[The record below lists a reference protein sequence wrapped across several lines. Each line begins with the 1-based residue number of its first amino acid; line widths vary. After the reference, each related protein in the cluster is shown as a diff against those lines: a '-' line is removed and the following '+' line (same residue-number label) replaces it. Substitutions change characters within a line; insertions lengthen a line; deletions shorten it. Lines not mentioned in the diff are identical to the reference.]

1 VKKLRYALYTVLSV
15 FAIFKNCMLLRCFSC
30 FLLFTCFVPAMAQVT
45 PPIAIET
52 EHVSLVLTVGD
63 KQRLYQT
70 YLGPKLAATDQTL
83 LPNRHEAYV
92 PAGTDN
98 LFEPAL
104 RVVHADGNP
113 SLALALADVHT
124 SQPSDGVST
133 TTVRLRDPKYPVEVL
148 LHFIA
153 YYREDVIKTWTE
165 IIHREKKPVVLTSY
179 ASAMLHFDAHKYW
192 LTQFHGDWAEEAKQQ
207 DSQLTSGIKI
217 IDTKLGTR
225 AGWYQTPS
233 FFLALNKPADETSG
247 EVLAGSLAW
256 SGNFR
261 LAFEVDNQESLRLSA
276 GINPYAS
283 EYTLPANQPFV
294 TPEFIFTY
302 STTGKGQAS
311 RNLHRWARRHGGTL
325 DGTQPRAT
333 LLNNW
338 ESTFFD
344 FNEAKL
350 DGIMGDAA
358 KLGVDIFLLD
368 DGWFGNK
375 YPRNGDTQGL
385 GDWQPT
391 KTKLP
396 NGVGHLVQ
404 TATKEGIK
412 FGIWLEPEM
421 VNPKSELAEKH
432 PDWLLKL
439 PNRPED
445 LYRNQQVLDLTNPK
459 VQDFVFKTVD
469 DELSQGVAYVKWD
482 CNRMMSSAYTQYLG
496 RDQSHL
502 YVDYVRGL
510 YRVLERVRQKYPHL
524 PMMLCSGGGARAEY
538 GGLRYFTEFW
548 ASDNTDAF
556 ERIFIQWGFSNFFP
570 SNTIASHVTNWNRSQ
585 SLKFRT
591 DVAMMGKL
599 GYDIEVEKM
608 TPDELK
614 FSQQAVKDYKRL
626 SPVIW
631 QGDLFRLRSPYEG
644 NQVSL
649 MYVDEAQ
656 RQSVL
661 YGYNLHT
668 RFLETVLPTKLQGLD
683 PARRY
688 RLTEINLMPGQ
699 KSELAANGQTYSGD
713 YLMKVG
719 VILSDREAKPLT
731 SHIMELTAE

>member
-1 VKKLRYALYTVLSV
+1 MRKSILTAT
-15 FAIFKNCMLLRCFSC
+15 LL
-30 FLLFTCFVPAMAQVT
+30 LLQVSAMAQAPAASAT
-45 PPIAIET
+45 PTIVVET
-52 EHVSLVLTVGD
+52 EHVSLVLTVGANH
-63 KQRLYQT
+63 KLYQR
-70 YLGPKLAATDQTL
+70 YLGTRLPAAADYAP
-83 LPNRHEAYV
+83 LPFRHEAYP

-104 RVVHADGNP
+104 RMVHADGNP
-113 SLALALADVHT
+113 SLALEFVDVQT
-124 SQPSDGVST
+124 QSAADGVAN
-133 TTVRLRDPKYPVEVL
+133 TTVHLRDPKYPVDVQ
-148 LHFIA
+148 LHFAA
-153 YYREDVIKTWTE
+153 YAKEDVIKTWTE
-165 IIHREKKPVVLTSY
+165 VVHREKKPVTLTNY
-179 ASAMLHFDAHKYW
+179 ASAMLHFDARQYW
-192 LTQFHGDWAEEAKQQ
+192 LSQFHGDWAEEAKQQ
-207 DSQLTSGIKI
+207 DSQLTSGIKV

-233 FFLALNKPADETSG
+233 FFLALDKPADETSG
-247 EVLAGSLAW
+247 EVLAGTLAW

-261 LAFEVDNQESLRLSA
+261 LAFEVDNQEALRVSA

-283 EYTLPANQPFV
+283 EYTLPAGQPFV

-302 STTGKGQAS
+302 SAAGKGPAS

-325 DGTQPRAT
+325 DGTAPRPV

-338 ESTFFD
+338 EATFFD

-350 DGIMGDAA
+350 DGLMGDAA
-358 KLGVDIFLLD
+358 KLGVDLFLLD

-375 YPRNGDTQGL
+375 YPRKDDSQGL

-391 KTKLP
+391 AAKLP

-421 VNPKSELAEKH
+421 VNPKSALAEQH

-439 PNRPED
+439 PNRPDD
-445 LYRNQQVLDLTNPK
+445 LYRNQLVLDLTNPK
-459 VQDFVFKTVD
+459 VQDFVFQTVD
-469 DELSQGVAYVKWD
+469 SQLSQGVAYVKWD
-482 CNRMMSSAYTQYLG
+482 CNRMISSGYSQFLG

-510 YRVLERVRQKYPHL
+510 YRVMARVRQKYPHT

-538 GGLRYFTEFW
+538 GGLKYFTEFW

-570 SNTIASHVTNWNRSQ
+570 ANTIASHVTNWNRSH

-599 GYDIEVEKM
+599 GYDLEVDKM
-608 TPDELK
+608 TPDELQ
-614 FSQQAVKDYKRL
+614 FSQQAVRDYKRL

-631 QGDLFRLRSPYEG
+631 QGDQFRLRSPYEG
-644 NQVSL
+644 NQAAL
-649 MYVDEAQ
+649 LYVADNQ
-656 RQSVL
+656 RQAVL
-661 YGYNLHT
+661 FGYNLHT
-668 RFLETVLPTKLQGLD
+668 RFLETVRPVKLQGLD
-683 PARRY
+683 AARRY

-699 KSELAANGQTYSGD
+699 KSTLVANGQTYSGS
-713 YLMKVG
+713 YLMQVG
-719 VILSDREAKPLT
+719 VVVSDGEAKPLT
-731 SHIMELTAE
+731 SHVLELVAE

>member
-1 VKKLRYALYTVLSV
+1 MR
-15 FAIFKNCMLLRCFSC
+15 
-30 FLLFTCFVPAMAQVT
+30 FVPAMAQST
-45 PPIAIET
+45 PPIHIET
-52 EHVSLVLTVGD
+52 EHVSLVLAVGD
-63 KQRLYQT
+63 KQHVYQT
-70 YLGPKLAATDQTL
+70 YLGPKLAAADHQL

-92 PAGTDN
+92 TAGTTN
-98 LFEPAL
+98 LFEPAI
-104 RVVHADGNP
+104 RVIHTDGNP
-113 SLALALADVHT
+113 SLDLAFADVKVQKPLGNVRGDAT
-124 SQPSDGVST
+124 T
-133 TTVRLRDPKYPVEVL
+133 TTVHLRDPKYPVDVL
-148 LHFIA
+148 LHFTA
-153 YYREDVIKTWTE
+153 YFKEDVIKTWTE
-165 IIHREKKPVVLTSY
+165 IKHREKKPVVLTSY

-192 LTQFHGDWAEEAKQQ
+192 LTQFHGDWAEEAKQVE
-207 DSQLTSGIKI
+207 SQLTSGIKI

-233 FFLALNKPADETSG
+233 FFLGLDRPAEETTG
-247 EVLAGSLAW
+247 DVLAGSLAW
-256 SGNFR
+256 TGNFR
-261 LAFEVDNQESLRLSA
+261 LAFELDNQNSLRMSA

-283 EYTLPANQPFV
+283 EYTLPANQAFV

-325 DGTQPRAT
+325 DGLQPRLT

-338 ESTFFD
+338 EATFFD

-350 DGIMGDAA
+350 DGLMGDAA
-358 KLGVDIFLLD
+358 KLGVDLFLLD

-375 YPRNGDTQGL
+375 YPRNGDAQGL
-385 GDWQPT
+385 GDWQTT

-421 VNPKSELAEKH
+421 VNPKSELFEKH
-432 PDWLLKL
+432 PDWTLKL
-439 PNRPED
+439 PNRPDD
-445 LYRNQQVLDLTNPK
+445 LYRNQLVLDLTNPK
-459 VQDFVFKTVD
+459 VQDFVYQTVD
-469 DELSQGVAYVKWD
+469 EQLSQGVAYVKWD
-482 CNRMMSSAYTQYLG
+482 CNRMISSAYSQYLG
-496 RDQSHL
+496 RDQSRL

-510 YRVLERVRQKYPHL
+510 YKILERVRQKYPHL
-524 PMMLCSGGGARAEY
+524 PMMLCSGGGARADY

-556 ERIFIQWGFSNFFP
+556 ERIFIQWGFSQFFP
-570 SNTIASHVTNWNRSQ
+570 SNTIASHVTNWNRSH

-644 NQVSL
+644 NQASL

-656 RQSVL
+656 RQAVL

-668 RFLETVLPTKLQGLD
+668 RFLETVLPVKLQGLD
-683 PARRY
+683 PAKRY
-688 RLTEINLMPGQ
+688 KLTEINLMPGQ

-731 SHIMELTAE
+731 SHILELVAE

>member
-1 VKKLRYALYTVLSV
+1 MRKSVLT
-15 FAIFKNCMLLRCFSC
+15 ATLL
-30 FLLFTCFVPAMAQVT
+30 LLQVSAMAQAPAAAAT
-45 PPIAIET
+45 PTVIVET
-52 EHVSLVLTVGD
+52 EHVSLVLTVGENH
-63 KQRLYQT
+63 KLYQR
-70 YLGPKLAATDQTL
+70 YLGTKLPAAADYAP
-83 LPNRHEAYV
+83 LPFRHEAYP

-104 RVVHADGNP
+104 RMVHADGNP
-113 SLALALADVHT
+113 SLALEFVDVQT
-124 SQPSDGVST
+124 QPAADGVANT
-133 TTVRLRDPKYPVEVL
+133 TIHLRDPKYPVDVQ
-148 LHFIA
+148 LHFAA
-153 YYREDVIKTWTE
+153 YAKEDVIKTWTE
-165 IIHREKKPVVLTSY
+165 VVHREKKPVTLTNY
-179 ASAMLHFDAHKYW
+179 ASAMLHFDARQYW
-192 LTQFHGDWAEEAKQQ
+192 LSQFHGDWAEEAKQQ
-207 DSQLTSGIKI
+207 DSQLTSGVKV

-233 FFLALNKPADETSG
+233 FFLALDKPADETSG
-247 EVLAGSLAW
+247 EVLAGTLAW

-261 LAFEVDNQESLRLSA
+261 LAFEVDNQEALRVSA

-283 EYTLPANQPFV
+283 EYTLPAGQPFV

-302 STTGKGQAS
+302 STTGKGLAS

-325 DGTQPRAT
+325 DGTAPRPV

-338 ESTFFD
+338 EATYFD
-344 FNEAKL
+344 FNEARL
-350 DGIMGDAA
+350 DGLMGDAA
-358 KLGVDIFLLD
+358 RLGADVFLLD

-375 YPRNGDTQGL
+375 YPRKDDSQGL

-391 KTKLP
+391 AAKLP

-421 VNPKSELAEKH
+421 VNPKSALAEQH

-439 PNRPED
+439 PNRPDD
-445 LYRNQQVLDLTNPK
+445 LYRNQLVLDLTNPK
-459 VQDFVFKTVD
+459 VQDFVYQTVAGQ
-469 DELSQGVAYVKWD
+469 LAQGVAYVKWD
-482 CNRMMSSAYTQYLG
+482 CNRMISSGYSQYLG
-496 RDQSHL
+496 KDQSHL
-502 YVDYVRGL
+502 YIDYVRGL
-510 YRVLERVRQKYPHL
+510 YRVMARVRQQYPHL

-538 GGLRYFTEFW
+538 GGLKYFTEFW

-570 SNTIASHVTNWNRSQ
+570 ANTIASHVTNWNRSH

-599 GYDIEVEKM
+599 GYDIEVDKM

-614 FSQQAVKDYKRL
+614 FSQQAVRDYKRL

-644 NQVSL
+644 NQAAL
-649 MYVDEAQ
+649 MYVAENQ
-656 RQSVL
+656 RQAVL
-661 YGYNLHT
+661 FGYNLHT
-668 RFLETVLPTKLQGLD
+668 RFLETVRPVKLQGLD
-683 PARRY
+683 AARRY

-699 KSELAANGQTYSGD
+699 KSTLAANGQTYSGS
-713 YLMKVG
+713 YLMQVG
-719 VILSDREAKPLT
+719 VVVSDGDAKALT
-731 SHIMELTAE
+731 SHVLELVAE

>member
-1 VKKLRYALYTVLSV
+1 MPLR
-15 FAIFKNCMLLRCFSC
+15 LLCC
-30 FLLFTCFVPAMAQVT
+30 LLFLTRFVPATAQA
-45 PPIAIET
+45 PSPISIET
-52 EHVSLVLTVGD
+52 EHVSLVLAVGD
-63 KQRLYQT
+63 KQRVYQT
-70 YLGPKLAATDQTL
+70 YLGPRLAATDHKL

-92 PAGTDN
+92 TAGTDN
-98 LFEPAL
+98 LFEPAI
-104 RVVHADGNP
+104 RVIHADGNP
-113 SLALALADVHT
+113 SLALAFADVKT
-124 SQPSDGVST
+124 SQPNDGVTT
-133 TTVRLRDPKYPVEVL
+133 TTVHLRDPKYPVDVL
-148 LHFIA
+148 LHFTA
-153 YYREDVIKTWTE
+153 YYKEDVIKTWTE
-165 IIHREKKPVVLTSY
+165 IKHREKKPVVLTSY
-179 ASAMLHFDAHKYW
+179 ASAMLHFDAPKYW
-192 LTQFHGDWAEEAKQQ
+192 LTQYHGDWAEEAKQVE
-207 DSQLTSGIKI
+207 SQLTSGIKI
-217 IDTKLGTR
+217 VDTKLGTR

-233 FFLALNKPADETSG
+233 FFLGLDKPAEETTG
-247 EVLAGSLAW
+247 DVLAGSLAW
-256 SGNFR
+256 TGNFR
-261 LAFEVDNQESLRLSA
+261 LAFELDNQNSLRLSA

-283 EYTLPANQPFV
+283 EYTLPANQAFV

-375 YPRNGDTQGL
+375 YPRNGDAQGL
-385 GDWQPT
+385 GDWQTT

-404 TATKEGIK
+404 TATKESIK

-432 PDWLLKL
+432 PDWTLKL
-439 PNRPED
+439 PNRPDD
-445 LYRNQQVLDLTNPK
+445 LYRNQLVLDLNNPK
-459 VQDFVFKTVD
+459 VQDFVYNTVD
-469 DELSQGVAYVKWD
+469 EQLSQGVAYVKWD
-482 CNRMMSSAYTQYLG
+482 CNRMISSGYSKYLG
-496 RDQSHL
+496 KDQSHL

-510 YRVLERVRQKYPHL
+510 YKVLERVRQKHPHL
-524 PMMLCSGGGARAEY
+524 PMMLCSGGGARADY

-548 ASDNTDAF
+548 ASDNTDAL
-556 ERIFIQWGFSNFFP
+556 ERIFIQWGFSQFFP
-570 SNTIASHVTNWNRSQ
+570 SNTIASHVTNWNRSHT
-585 SLKFRT
+585 LKFRT

-608 TPDELK
+608 TTDELK

-626 SPVIW
+626 SSVIW

-644 NQVSL
+644 NQAAL

-656 RQSVL
+656 RQALL

-668 RFLETVLPTKLQGLD
+668 RFLETVLPVKLQGLD
-683 PARRY
+683 PAKRY
-688 RLTEINLMPGQ
+688 TLTEINLMPGQ
-699 KSELAANGQTYSGD
+699 KSELVASGQTYSGD

-719 VILSDREAKPLT
+719 VVLTDREAKPLT
-731 SHIMELTAE
+731 SHILELAAE

>member
-1 VKKLRYALYTVLSV
+1 MLKSVLTAALLLLSGG
-15 FAIFKNCMLLRCFSC
+15 LS
-30 FLLFTCFVPAMAQVT
+30 AMAQA
-45 PPIAIET
+45 PAASAAPIIVET
-52 EHVSLVLTVGD
+52 EHVSLVLTVGANR
-63 KQRLYQT
+63 KLYQR
-70 YLGPKLAATDQTL
+70 YLGAKLPSAADYAP

-113 SLALALADVHT
+113 SLALEFVDVQT
-124 SQPSDGVST
+124 QPTADGVAST
-133 TTVRLRDPKYPVEVL
+133 TIRLRDPKYPVDVQ
-148 LHFIA
+148 LHFVA
-153 YYREDVIKTWTE
+153 YAKEDVIKTWTE
-165 IIHREKKPVVLTSY
+165 VVHREKKAVTLTNY
-179 ASAMLHFDAHKYW
+179 ASAMLHFDARQYW
-192 LTQFHGDWAEEAKQQ
+192 LSQFHGDWAEEAKQQ
-207 DSQLTSGIKI
+207 DSQLTSGIKV

-233 FFLALNKPADETSG
+233 FFLALDKPADETSG
-247 EVLAGSLAW
+247 DVLAGSLAW
-256 SGNFR
+256 TGNFR
-261 LAFEVDNQESLRLSA
+261 LAFEVDNQEALRVSA

-283 EYTLPANQPFV
+283 EYTLPAGQPFV

-325 DGTQPRAT
+325 DGTLPRPV

-338 ESTFFD
+338 EATFFD

-350 DGIMGDAA
+350 DGLMGDAA
-358 KLGVDIFLLD
+358 KLGVDLFLLD

-375 YPRNGDTQGL
+375 YPRKDDSQGL

-391 KTKLP
+391 TAKLP

-421 VNPKSELAEKH
+421 VNPKSALAEQH

-439 PNRPED
+439 PNRPDD
-445 LYRNQQVLDLTNPK
+445 LYRNQLVLDLTNPK
-459 VQDFVFKTVD
+459 VQDFVFRTVD
-469 DELSQGVAYVKWD
+469 EQLSQGVAYVKWD
-482 CNRMMSSAYTQYLG
+482 CNRMISSGYSQYLG

-510 YRVLERVRQKYPHL
+510 YSVMARVRQKHPHT

-538 GGLRYFTEFW
+538 GGLKYFTEFW

-570 SNTIASHVTNWNRSQ
+570 ANTIASHVTNWNRSHT
-585 SLKFRT
+585 LKFRT

-599 GYDIEVEKM
+599 GYDIEVDKM
-608 TPDELK
+608 TADELK
-614 FSQQAVKDYKRL
+614 FSQQAVRDYKRM

-644 NQVSL
+644 NQAAL
-649 MYVDEAQ
+649 MYVAENQAQ
-656 RQSVL
+656 AVL
-661 YGYNLHT
+661 FGYNLHT
-668 RFLETVLPTKLQGLD
+668 RFLETVRPVRLQGLD
-683 PARRY
+683 AARRY

-699 KSELAANGQTYSGD
+699 KSTLAANGQVYSGS
-713 YLMKVG
+713 YLMQVG
-719 VILSDREAKPLT
+719 VVVSDGEARPLT
-731 SHIMELTAE
+731 SHVLELVAE

>member
-1 VKKLRYALYTVLSV
+1 MLRRLVG
-15 FAIFKNCMLLRCFSC
+15 
-30 FLLFTCFVPAMAQVT
+30 FLLFHDCLFPKPVAAQPAKST
-45 PPIAIET
+45 SPPIVIET
-52 EHVSLVLTVGD
+52 QHVSLILAVGTNQ
-63 KQRLYQT
+63 KLYQT
-70 YLGPKLAATDQTL
+70 YLGAKLGAAADYPR
-83 LPNRHEAYV
+83 LPQQHEAYP

-98 LFEPAL
+98 PFEPAI
-104 RVVHADGNP
+104 RMVHADGNP
-113 SLALALADVHT
+113 SLNLVFV
-124 SQPSDGVST
+124 GVDRSKTDNVTST
-133 TTVRLRDPKYPVEVL
+133 TIRLKDPVYPVEVR
-148 LHFIA
+148 LHFA
-153 YYREDVIKTWTE
+153 AFEREDVIKTWTE
-165 IIHREKKPVVLTSY
+165 IRHQEKKPVVLTSY
-179 ASAMLHFDAHKYW
+179 ASAMLHFDARQYW
-192 LTQFHGDWAEEAKQQ
+192 LTQFHGDWAEEAKPEETR
-207 DSQLTSGIKI
+207 LTSGVKV

-225 AGWYQTPS
+225 AAMYQTAA
-233 FFLALNKPADETSG
+233 FFLAPEQPATETSG

-256 SGNFR
+256 TGNFR
-261 LAFEVDNQESLRLSA
+261 LAFELDNQNALRVSA

-302 STTGKGQAS
+302 STQGKGQAS
-311 RNLHRWARRHGGTL
+311 RNLHRWARRYGVL
-325 DGTQPRAT
+325 DGTQPRLT

-338 ESTFFD
+338 ESTFFN

-350 DGIMGDAA
+350 DSVTHDAA
-358 KLGVDIFLLD
+358 RLGADLFLLD

-375 YPRNGDTQGL
+375 YPRKDDTQGL
-385 GDWQPT
+385 GDWQTT
-391 KTKLP
+391 KSKLP

-404 TATKEGIK
+404 TASKEGVK
-412 FGIWLEPEM
+412 FGIWIEPEM
-421 VNPKSELAEKH
+421 VNPKSELASTH

-445 LYRNQQVLDLTNPK
+445 LYRHQQVLDLNNPQ
-459 VQDFVFKTVD
+459 VQDFVYRTVD
-469 DELSQGVAYVKWD
+469 EQLSQGVAYVKWD
-482 CNRMMSSAYTQYLG
+482 CNRMISSGYSQYLG
-496 RDQSHL
+496 KDQSHL

-510 YRVLERVRQKYPHL
+510 YKVMERVRQKYPHL
-524 PMMLCSGGGARAEY
+524 PMMLCSGGGARADY

-556 ERIFIQWGFSNFFP
+556 ERIFIQWGFSQFFP
-570 SNTIASHVTNWNRSQ
+570 SNTIASHVTNWNRSH

-614 FSQQAVKDYKRL
+614 FSQQAVRDYKRL

-644 NQVSL
+644 NQAAL
-649 MYVDEAQ
+649 MYVDDAQ
-656 RQSVL
+656 RQAVL

-668 RFLETVLPTKLQGLD
+668 RFLETVLPVRLQGLD
-683 PARRY
+683 PAKRY

-699 KSELAANGQTYSGD
+699 KSGLAANGQTYSGD

-719 VILSDREAKPLT
+719 VTLSDREAKPLT
-731 SHIMELTAE
+731 SHIFELTVE

>member
-1 VKKLRYALYTVLSV
+1 MLKSVLTG
-15 FAIFKNCMLLRCFSC
+15 CLL
-30 FLLFTCFVPAMAQVT
+30 LLSGAATTMAQPTATVAT
-45 PPIAIET
+45 PTVIIET
-52 EHVSLVLTVGD
+52 QHVSLVLTVGANH
-63 KQRLYQT
+63 KLYQR
-70 YLGPKLAATDQTL
+70 YLGVKLANTADYEP
-83 LPNRHEAYV
+83 LPYQHEAYV

-113 SLALALADVHT
+113 SLALEFADVKT
-124 SQPSDGVST
+124 SKTGDDVAST
-133 TTVRLRDPKYPVEVL
+133 TIRLRDPKYPVEVL
-148 LHFIA
+148 LHFTA
-153 YYREDVIKTWTE
+153 YFKEDVIKTWTE
-165 IIHREKKPVVLTSY
+165 ITHREKKPVVLTNY
-179 ASAMLHFDAHKYW
+179 ASAMLHFNARQYW
-192 LTQFHGDWAEEAKQQ
+192 LSQFGGDWAEEARQQ
-207 DSQLTSGIKI
+207 DSQLISGIKI

-256 SGNFR
+256 TGNFR

-302 STTGKGQAS
+302 SATGKGQAS
-311 RNLHRWARRHGGTL
+311 RNLHRWARQHGGTL
-325 DGTQPRAT
+325 DGTQPRLT

-338 ESTFFD
+338 EATFFD
-344 FNEAKL
+344 FNETKL
-350 DGIMGDAA
+350 DGLMGDAA
-358 KLGVDIFLLD
+358 KLGVDLFLLD

-375 YPRNGDTQGL
+375 YPRSNDTQGL
-385 GDWQPT
+385 GDWQTT

-421 VNPKSELAEKH
+421 VNPKSDLAEKH
-432 PDWLLKL
+432 PDWILKL

-445 LYRNQQVLDLTNPK
+445 LYRQQLVLDLNNPK
-459 VQDFVFKTVD
+459 VQDFVYKTI
-469 DELSQGVAYVKWD
+469 DEQLSQGVAYVKWD
-482 CNRMMSSAYTQYLG
+482 CNRMISSGYSQYLG
-496 RDQSHL
+496 KDQSHL

-510 YRVLERVRQKYPHL
+510 YRVLARVRQKYPHT

-538 GGLRYFTEFW
+538 GGLKYFTEFW

-556 ERIFIQWGFSNFFP
+556 ERVFIQWGFSNFFP
-570 SNTIASHVTNWNRSQ
+570 SNTIACHVTNWNRQ
-585 SLKFRT
+585 HTLKFRT

-599 GYDIEVEKM
+599 GYDIEVDKM

-631 QGDLFRLRSPYEG
+631 QGDQFRLRSPYEG
-644 NQVSL
+644 NQAAL
-649 MYVDEAQ
+649 MYVSENQ
-656 RQSVL
+656 RQAVL
-661 YGYNLHT
+661 FGYNLHT
-668 RFLETVLPTKLQGLD
+668 RFNETVSPVRLQGLD
-683 PARRY
+683 AARRY
-688 RLTEINLMPGQ
+688 KVTEISLIPGA
-699 KSELAANGQTYSGD
+699 KADLSAHAQTYSGD
-713 YLMKVG
+713 YLMRVG
-719 VILSDREAKPLT
+719 LVVSSINAPALT
-731 SHIMELTAE
+731 SHVLELTAE

>member
-1 VKKLRYALYTVLSV
+1 MALRYL
-15 FAIFKNCMLLRCFSC
+15 CC
-30 FLLFTCFVPAMAQVT
+30 FLLLTRLVPAIAQST
-45 PPIAIET
+45 PPISVET
-52 EHVSLVLTVGD
+52 EHVSLVLAVGD
-63 KQRLYQT
+63 KQRIFQT
-70 YLGPKLAATDQTL
+70 YLGPRLAATDHKL

-113 SLALALADVHT
+113 SMALAFADVQT
-124 SQPSDGVST
+124 SKTGDDVT
-133 TTVRLRDPKYPVEVL
+133 TTTIHLRDPSYPVDVR
-148 LHFIA
+148 LHFTA
-153 YYREDVIKTWTE
+153 YYKEDVIKTWTE
-165 IIHREKKPVVLTSY
+165 ITHRENRPVVLTSY
-179 ASAMLHFDAHKYW
+179 ASAMLHFDARQYW
-192 LTQFHGDWAEEAKQQ
+192 LTQFHGDWAEEAKQEE
-207 DSQLTSGIKI
+207 SRLTSGTKV

-233 FFLALNKPADETSG
+233 FFLGLDKPAEETTG

-256 SGNFR
+256 TGNFR
-261 LAFEVDNQESLRLSA
+261 LAFELDNQNSLRVSA

-311 RNLHRWARRHGGTL
+311 RNLHRWARQHGGTL
-325 DGTQPRAT
+325 DGTQPRLT

-350 DGIMGDAA
+350 DGIMADAA
-358 KLGVDIFLLD
+358 KLGVDLFLLD

-396 NGVGHLVQ
+396 NGVGHLVK
-404 TATKEGIK
+404 TASKEGIK

-421 VNPKSELAEKH
+421 VNPKSELAERH

-439 PNRPED
+439 PNRPDD
-445 LYRNQQVLDLTNPK
+445 LYRHQLVLDLNNPK
-459 VQDFVFKTVD
+459 VQDFVFNTVT
-469 DELSQGVAYVKWD
+469 EQLSKGVAYVKWD
-482 CNRMMSSAYTQYLG
+482 CNRMISSGYSQYLG
-496 RDQSHL
+496 KDQSHL
-502 YVDYVRGL
+502 YVDYVLGL
-510 YRVLERVRQKYPHL
+510 YKVLERVRQQYPHL

-538 GGLRYFTEFW
+538 GGLKYFTEFW
-548 ASDNTDAF
+548 PSDNTDAF
-556 ERIFIQWGFSNFFP
+556 ERIFIQWGFSQFFP
-570 SNTIASHVTNWNRSQ
+570 SNTIASHVTNWNRQ
-585 SLKFRT
+585 HTLKFRT

-644 NQVSL
+644 NQASL

-656 RQSVL
+656 RQAVVF
-661 YGYNLHT
+661 GYNLHT
-668 RFLETVLPTKLQGLD
+668 RFLETVLPVKLQGLD
-683 PARRY
+683 PTKRY
-688 RLTEINLMPGQ
+688 KVAEINLMPGQ
-699 KSELAANGQTYSGD
+699 KSQLPAHGQTYSGD

-719 VILSDREAKPLT
+719 VLLSDGEAKPLT
-731 SHIMELTAE
+731 SHVLELTAQ